1 MGTSSSIS
9 LKPLKPFKE
18 MKNETWLLYEFR
30 EYEEDIYSNLFGS
43 PSIKEDIDFYFIP
56 KRYII
61 HFCEISNYSDLFDE
75 LNLLLLY
82 LRAEENDAIQLVR
95 SDIIKN
101 LNKICSDKI
110 TLEKIENMSIIS
122 KYDKEKDIFYMKFE
136 PESGFI
142 PLKIGIWALFK
153 SLYKSD
159 IDLTK
164 KGFLNDGE
172 IFILTENEFKIDC
185 FFTLYDTKD
194 FIYHF
199 CFKMRNYKE
208 YEDFHK
214 YFSEQNECHSA
225 RYLLLILKIDIK
237 NQKTFKQFEMEIY
250 NNIQNIAKY
259 RVTIYFFGTFK
270 FTNSEDSNFNYFKQN
285 NPSLIED
292 YKKHNEKINKLANN
306 YKIINN
312 IS

>member
-18 MKNETWLLYEFR
+18 MKNETWLLNEFR
-30 EYEEDIYSNLFGS
+30 EYEVDIYLNLFGS
-43 PSIKEDIDFYFIP
+43 PSIKEEIDFYFIP
-56 KRYII
+56 KQYII
-61 HFCEISNYSDLFDE
+61 NFCEISNYSGLFDE
-75 LNLLLLY
+75 LNQLLIY
-82 LRAEENDAIQLVR
+82 SKAEKMESIREN
-95 SDIIKN
+95 IIMN
-101 LNKICSDKI
+101 LNNLCGDKI
-110 TLEKIENMSIIS
+110 TLGKIENMSVVS

-142 PLKIGIWALFK
+142 PLKIGIWKLFNWF
-153 SLYKSD
+153 YKSD
-159 IDLTK
+159 IVLTK

-194 FIYHF
+194 LIYHF

-270 FTNSEDSNFNYFKQN
+270 FTNSGDSNFNYFKQN
-285 NPSLIED
+285 NPPLIED

>member
-1 MGTSSSIS
+1 MGTSSSKT
-9 LKPLKPFKE
+9 LKPPPVKIVK
-18 MKNETWLLYEFR
+18 MKNETKLLNEFR
-30 EYEEDIYSNLFGS
+30 EYEVDIYLNLFGS
-43 PSIKEDIDFYFIP
+43 PYIKEEIDFYFIP
-56 KRYII
+56 KQYII
-61 HFCEISNYSDLFDE
+61 NLCQISNYSGLFDE
-75 LNLLLLY
+75 LNQLLIY
-82 LRAEENDAIQLVR
+82 SKAEKMESIREN
-95 SDIIKN
+95 IIMN
-101 LNKICSDKI
+101 LNNLCGDKI
-110 TLEKIENMSIIS
+110 TLGKIENMSVVS

-142 PLKIGIWALFK
+142 PLKIGIWKLFNWF
-153 SLYKSD
+153 YKSD
-159 IDLTK
+159 IVLTK

-194 FIYHF
+194 LIYHF

-214 YFSEQNECHSA
+214 YFREQNDCHSA